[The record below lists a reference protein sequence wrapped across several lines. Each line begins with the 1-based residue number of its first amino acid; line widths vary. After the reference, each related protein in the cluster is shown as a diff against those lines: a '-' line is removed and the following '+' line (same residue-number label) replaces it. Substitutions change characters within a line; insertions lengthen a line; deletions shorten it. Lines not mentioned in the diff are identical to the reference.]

1 MRIKQTNNKN
11 KQNKQIPKQQTNKQT
26 FSGQAEAIVR
36 SAAAATTGQNDDF
49 VDDPVFEEFLCAGGT
64 SSNVGTMGRGNP
76 GWLSSQLSYL
86 SLSTYFDCCLI
97 KRLDR

>member
-1 MRIKQTNNKN
+1 MRT
-11 KQNKQIPKQQTNKQT
+11 
-26 FSGQAEAIVR
+26 
-36 SAAAATTGQNDDF
+36 AAAASQDDNF

-64 SSNVGTMGRGNP
+64 GSNVETTGRGNP